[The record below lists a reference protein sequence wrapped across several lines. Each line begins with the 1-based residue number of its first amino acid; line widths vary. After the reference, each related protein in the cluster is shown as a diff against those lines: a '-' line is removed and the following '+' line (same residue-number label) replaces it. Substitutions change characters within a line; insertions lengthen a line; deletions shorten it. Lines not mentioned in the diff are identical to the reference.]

1 MSGMTGIDHARARK
15 ISRAAQYAWLALSL
29 IHI

>member
-1 MSGMTGIDHARARK
+1 MTWLDSFHFIRPLWLLALLP
-15 ISRAAQYAWLALSL
+15 WLALSL